1 MPGQIGSS
9 FSKVLDRMNIPF
21 GVEVVGDP
29 WDVMSSIGGRLSFI
43 LKRVGLWQLQKT
55 VKRAGAVLYVTQHQL
70 QKRYPAQPVV
80 KTFAAS
86 NVKIDANFIASRPKR
101 FPDKKEWNLLS
112 VGSLEQLYKAPDIVI
127 KAIRILKSRGLDIK
141 LTWLGGGKFLEP
153 MKSMASEFG
162 VSDNISFL
170 GNVGKEDIEYNLNE
184 ADLFIHVS
192 RTEGLPRAI
201 IEAMAKGL
209 PVIGSNVGGI
219 PELIDDEFIIA
230 PDDENKLADAI
241 ESIMKAPQIYEQNSA
256 RNLKESARYDDNILS
271 AIRAG
276 FYKTVEG
283 ISKR

>member
-1 MPGQIGSS
+1 MLFRS

-43 LKRVGLWQLQKT
+43 LKRVGLLQLQKT